1 VCQSVGLDAGR
12 IFLGSDI
19 ESMDDAVLKKTVDEA
34 DVFAKLS
41 PSQKARIVTALR
53 EDGHTVGFMGDGIN
67 DAAAM
72 RAADVGISVDTAV
85 DIAKES
91 ANIIL
96 LEKDLMVLEEGV
108 IEGRKIYANII
119 KYIKMT
125 ASSNFGNM
133 FSVLAA
139 SAFLPF
145 LPMLPIQILVL
156 NLIYDVSCIAIPWDN
171 VDLDYLR
178 RPRKWDASSISRF
191 MLWIGP
197 TSSVFDIVT
206 YCLLFFVICPVFAG
220 GPYASLDAHG
230 KILFVMLFH
239 SGWFVESLWSQTLVI
254 HMIRTPKIP
263 FIQSRS
269 SSRVTMFTTLGIAAG
284 TIIPYTWLGAQ
295 FEMTRLPYSYFPY
308 LGCIILAY
316 MLLATVMKKVF
327 VWKNGELL

>member
-1 VCQSVGLDAGR
+1 MDAGR
-12 IFLGSDI
+12 IILGSELEEI
-19 ESMDDAVLKKTVDEA
+19 DDEALKKLAEDY

-53 EDGHTVGFMGDGIN
+53 NNGHTVGYMGDGIN

-72 RAADVGISVDTAV
+72 RAADVGISVDMAV

-108 IEGRKIYANII
+108 VEGRKIYANII

-156 NLIYDVSCIAIPWDN
+156 NLIYDISCIAIPWDN

-178 RPRKWDASSISRF
+178 KPRKWDASSISRF

-206 YCLLFFVICPVFAG
+206 YCLLFYIICPQIAG
-220 GPYASLDAHG
+220 GYFGSLDEG
-230 KILFVMLFH
+230 QRYLFIMLFH
-239 SGWFVESLWSQTLVI
+239 TGWFVESLWSQTLVI

-263 FIQSRS
+263 FIRSRAS
-269 SSRVTMFTTLGIAAG
+269 INVILLTTLGIAAG
-284 TIIPYTWLGAQ
+284 TIIPYTWLGMRL
-295 FEMTRLPYSYFPY
+295 EMTPLPLIFFYY
-308 LGCIILAY
+308 LGAILLGY
-316 MLLATVMKKVF
+316 MLLATAMKKVF
-327 VWKNGELL
+327 VWKYGELL